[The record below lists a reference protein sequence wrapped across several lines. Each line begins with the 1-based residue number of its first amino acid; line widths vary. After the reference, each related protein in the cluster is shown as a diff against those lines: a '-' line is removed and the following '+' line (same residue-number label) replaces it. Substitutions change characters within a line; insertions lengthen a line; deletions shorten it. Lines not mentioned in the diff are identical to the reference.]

1 MGGSKN
7 TRVSTRVK
15 VRMTHM
21 IADLKI
27 ILTSMGPE
35 FSIHS
40 ERLKRL
46 SLKQGRPMIE
56 FLLEYTSV
64 RRHDPGRLV
73 TKSIRPTQIKTSSW
87 ETETTFHQQ
96 FYRWFA
102 MFVNLLR
109 RSKNNLLFRRQPE
122 APLPD
127 NWDMNT
133 TEEGVR
139 YFIDHENKITTF
151 QDPRT
156 QPNVNGKLAGVKS
169 FRWKYGQFRYLCQ
182 SNAMTQVF

>member
-1 MGGSKN
+1 MDQIRLRTIWVHCQKIGKNDIKKDVFILSIIKPELLNGRIQEHKGKRHVKKLNKTFSNKRGSDC
-7 TRVSTRVK
+7 R
-15 VRMTHM
+15 
-21 IADLKI
+21 
-27 ILTSMGPE
+27 
-35 FSIHS
+35 S
-40 ERLKRL
+40 E
-46 SLKQGRPMIE
+46 
-56 FLLEYTSV
+56 
-64 RRHDPGRLV
+64 
-73 TKSIRPTQIKTSSW
+73 
-87 ETETTFHQQ
+87 
-96 FYRWFA
+96 
-102 MFVNLLR
+102 
-109 RSKNNLLFRRQPE
+109 NNLLFRRQPE

-182 SNAMTQVF
+182 SNAMTQVCFNLYITSTCGILF